1 MRIETYRRREVIAA
15 ALTGWLSRPAP
26 ADAAAPRRK
35 PSVRR
40 IPIGLQLWSVRDD
53 CKKDIDATLKQVA
66 QSGFEAVE
74 FAGLYKY
81 QDNAKALR
89 ETLDAMGMRAAGNH
103 LSIRALRG
111 ERFAQTVK
119 FHQMLGCH
127 LLIVGGDPRFT
138 DPEASKVYAAEM
150 NTASEA
156 LKKEGLYCGHHNH
169 KEEFTAVGDT
179 TYWDLF
185 AQRTSQD
192 VFLQLDIGWA
202 FMAGLDP
209 ATLIKRYPGR
219 FKTLHLRGKV
229 PPGVANKLP
238 IIGKDTLDWPGILS
252 ACRDVGGAEYFM
264 VEQEEI
270 PAGMTAL
277 SSSTAS
283 LRGLRAILAG
293 MKTYPI

>member
-1 MRIETYRRREVIAA
+1 MRSETYRRRDVVAA
-15 ALTGWLSRPAP
+15 ALAGWAASRPVVAM
-26 ADAAAPRRK
+26 AAKVHRNSPRRA
-35 PSVRR
+35 

-53 CKKDIDATLKQVA
+53 CKRDVDATLEKVA
-66 QSGFEAVE
+66 RSGFEAVE

-81 QDNAKALR
+81 QDNPKALR
-89 ETLDAMGMRAAGNH
+89 QTLDAMGMGVAGNH
-103 LSIRALRG
+103 VSIRALRK

-119 FHQMLGCH
+119 FHQTLGCR

-150 NTASEA
+150 NTAAEA
-156 LKKEGLYCGHHNH
+156 LKKEGLFCGHHNH

-185 AQRTSQD
+185 ARRTSQN
-192 VFLQLDIGWA
+192 VFLQLDIGWV
-202 FMAGLDP
+202 FVAGLDP
-209 ATLIKRYPGR
+209 TTLIRRYPGR

-229 PPGVANKLP
+229 PFGVPNKLP
-238 IIGKDTLDWPGILS
+238 IIGQDSLDWPGILS
-252 ACRDVGGAEYFM
+252 ACRDGGGAEYFM

-283 LRGLRAILAG
+283 LRGLRAIIARL
-293 MKTYPI
+293 